1 MWRRTWATVAVS
13 ILALVAVGGGTVA
26 ASTNTL
32 PGHPLYAVKTTVE
45 RAQLALTT
53 SDVGKAKLLAK
64 FADKRVKEIGS
75 MVGAGRG
82 DEVDELSVAMARDL
96 ERIKDT
102 INEPRSPDRAISDA
116 NKAVTAAAPAQT
128 ASPVPAPSSGVGPDA
143 VGAEGQKAEAQN
155 GEEKD
160 QGDVSEAKNVAEVR
174 QGLRAEAQ
182 KQLRYL
188 EELLEKAPEK
198 DWPAIRRA
206 IERAASAYEQAAKEN
221 D

>member
-128 ASPVPAPSSGVGPDA
+128 ASPVPAPSSGVGPA
-143 VGAEGQKAEAQN
+143 ALGARPEQKPRT
-155 GEEKD
+155 GKSKD
-160 QGDVSEAKNVAEVR
+160 RGISAR
-174 QGLRAEAQ
+174 PGTLLRCGKASVQ
-182 KQLRYL
+182 KHLETTSRYL
-188 EELLEKAPEK
+188 EELLKKAPEK
-198 DWPAIRRA
+198 DRPAIPPG
-206 IERAASAYEQAAKEN
+206 